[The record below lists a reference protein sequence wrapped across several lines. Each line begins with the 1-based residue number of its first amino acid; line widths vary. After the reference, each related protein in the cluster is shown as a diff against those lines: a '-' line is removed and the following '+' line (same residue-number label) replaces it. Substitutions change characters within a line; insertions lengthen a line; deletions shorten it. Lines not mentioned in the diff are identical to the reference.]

1 MKKILIKFL
10 IILVASMLINTIIF
24 NTNSYASSLGDPI
37 TKGDE
42 FIEKANDTDEVID
55 TEELGTISD
64 YIYNT
69 LFTIGVVL
77 AFAIGMIIGIQF
89 IMGSVEEKAKIKE
102 TLVPYV
108 IGVFVIFSAFTIWK
122 IVVGIGNEVAPTA
135 SVQTIQQNDY
145 KCAYKV

>member
-24 NTNSYASSLGDPI
+24 NTNSYASSLGDLI
-37 TKGDE
+37 TKGDK

-55 TEELGTISD
+55 TEELGTTSD

-108 IGVFVIFSAFTIWK
+108 IGVFVIFSAFAIWK